1 MTDKDP
7 SCVEQRVYNT
17 FETTKIAKL
26 MTTVRQF
33 NDKLEGYEVS
43 DAFATA
49 DWRYHLY
56 SRSLL
61 LLLHHLLA

>member
-1 MTDKDP
+1 
-7 SCVEQRVYNT
+7 VYTT

-43 DAFATA
+43 DAMVTA
-49 DWRYHLY
+49 GWQHFTHIRI
-56 SRSLL
+56 SLL
-61 LLLHHLLA
+61 LLLLQQLA